1 MEGGTIMSRL
11 RELPLPE
18 VDDEIKA
25 VCADV
30 ERQAG
35 TSRSTRVYAH
45 HPPIVKALAGFRA
58 AMATQSVLEPT
69 IKELARLKIARL
81 NACRY

>member
-1 MEGGTIMSRL
+1 MARL
-11 RELPLPE
+11 RELALHE
-18 VDDEIKA
+18 VDDEIRA

-45 HPPIVKALAGFRA
+45 HPPVVKALARFRA
-58 AMATQSVLEPT
+58 AVAKESVLEPT
-69 IKELARLKIARL
+69 LKELARLKIARL
-81 NACRY
+81 NVCHY

>member
-1 MEGGTIMSRL
+1 MSKL
-11 RELPLPE
+11 RELDLHE
-18 VDDEIKA
+18 VDDEIRA
-25 VCADV
+25 VCSEV

-58 AMATQSVLEPT
+58 AVAKESVLEPT

-81 NACRY
+81 NVCHY

>member
-1 MEGGTIMSRL
+1 MSKL
-11 RELPLPE
+11 RELDLRE
-18 VDDEIKA
+18 VDEEIRTI
-25 VCADV
+25 CADV

-45 HPPIVKALAGFRA
+45 HPPIVKALAAYRA
-58 AMATQSVLEPT
+58 AVAKESVLEPA

-81 NACRY
+81 NVCHY

>member
-1 MEGGTIMSRL
+1 MARL
-11 RELPLPE
+11 RELALPE

-30 ERQAG
+30 ERQVG

-58 AMATQSVLEPT
+58 AMAKQSVLEPT

>member
-1 MEGGTIMSRL
+1 MPRL
-11 RELPLPE
+11 RELGLHE
-18 VDDEIKA
+18 VDDEVKA

-35 TSRSTRVYAH
+35 TSKSTRVYAH
-45 HPPIVKALAGFRA
+45 HPTIVKALAGFRA
-58 AMATQSVLEPT
+58 AVAKEGVLEPT